1 MIEKKAA
8 LAYIFFQSQIIY
20 TNAMATVVPISKDVQ
35 ETKFLVPTKTNV
47 VKEKSNSNW
56 SEYIRVNIRVLKT

>member
-1 MIEKKAA
+1 
-8 LAYIFFQSQIIY
+8 
-20 TNAMATVVPISKDVQ
+20 MATVVPISKDVHAVQ
-35 ETKFLVPTKTNV
+35 EIKFLVQTKTNV